1 MILAYKREDLS
12 YLDTIRGLKYIII
25 AGFIFML
32 LFTPGPTPVPQNV
45 RNAMSDETMHHRTPE
60 FEAIFE
66 KTRKHLFNLFK
77 SDEVVMLSSSGTGAM
92 EAAVT
97 NLCHKTLLNVN
108 SGKFGERFGKIAT
121 ANGLGNVEIKN
132 EWDTPVSVEEI
143 IETVK
148 NNPSIDAI
156 AVQISE
162 SAGGLRHPVEAIA
175 KAVKEIN
182 PSIMIIA
189 DGITAVGVEKLDIT
203 NIDCLIAGS
212 QKALMLPPGLSI
224 LGLSNNAIEK
234 IGAGK
239 GYYFN
244 LATEIKNQ
252 RKNTTAWTAATTLTI
267 GLLEILETIQMSGG
281 LEKLY
286 AETELRAKAVNAALQ
301 AIGLHIYPKN
311 PAKSMTTIDDENA
324 SEIRKI
330 LATDFD
336 VNVAG
341 GQDHLKGKIF
351 RINQM
356 GLIPTYEMAWVVNS
370 VELALSKLGR
380 REYDGTANKV
390 FNEIF
395 FKISQ

>member
-1 MILAYKREDLS
+1 
-12 YLDTIRGLKYIII
+12 
-25 AGFIFML
+25 ML

-45 RNAMSDETMHHRTPE
+45 RNAMSDETMHHRTAE

-92 EAAVT
+92 EAAVI
-97 NLCHKTLLNVN
+97 NLCHNTLLNVN
-108 SGKFGERFGKIAT
+108 SGKFGERFGKIAQ
-121 ANGLGNVEIKN
+121 ANGLESVEIKN
-132 EWDTPVSVEEI
+132 EWNTPVSVEAVVEA
-143 IETVK
+143 VK
-148 NNPSIDAI
+148 NNSNIDAI

-162 SAGGLRHPVEAIA
+162 SAGGLRHPVEEIAAAI
-175 KAVKEIN
+175 KAVN
-182 PSIMIIA
+182 PKIMIIA
-189 DGITAVGVEKLDIT
+189 DGITAVGVEKIDVT

-212 QKALMLPPGLSI
+212 QKALMLPPGLAI

-234 IGAGK
+234 LGAGK

-252 RKNTTAWTAATTLTI
+252 RKNTTAWTAATTLII
-267 GLLEILETIQMSGG
+267 GLLEVLETIEKDGG

-286 AETELRAKAVNAALQ
+286 NETEARAKAVNSALQ
-301 AIGLHIYPKN
+301 ALGLHIYPN
-311 PAKSMTTIDDENA
+311 SPAKSMTTIDDENA
-324 SEIRKI
+324 NEIRKI
-330 LATDFD
+330 LEKDFS

-370 VELALSKLGR
+370 VELSLDKLGR
-380 REYDGTANKV
+380 RTYDGTANKV

-395 FKISQ
+395 FKMAK